1 MCKPDVFIILRNRK
15 ENRATRSSTMKRF
28 LVLIIMTSLFC
39 FPMIARGNVEAA
51 EKITMLEG
59 IVELQSNP
67 GDKPTIY
74 LVSEDG
80 TKIELLISEAAME
93 QARLQNREKIRIEG
107 VFLGRTSENTVQEKL
122 FARVMIR
129 NQERLVLKDPVQLS
143 EQEKTQV
150 RALEKVQEMQQ
161 VQQMNQVQ
169 TEQGS
174 KEGNPD
180 GGSPAGSSK
189 GKN

>member
-1 MCKPDVFIILRNRK
+1 MCKPDVFIILRNSK

-39 FPMIARGNVEAA
+39 FPMIARGNVETA

-93 QARLQNREKIRIEG
+93 QARLQNREKIRI
-107 VFLGRTSENTVQEKL
+107 
-122 FARVMIR
+122 
-129 NQERLVLKDPVQLS
+129 
-143 EQEKTQV
+143 
-150 RALEKVQEMQQ
+150 
-161 VQQMNQVQ
+161 
-169 TEQGS
+169 
-174 KEGNPD
+174 
-180 GGSPAGSSK
+180 
-189 GKN
+189 

>member
-1 MCKPDVFIILRNRK
+1 
-15 ENRATRSSTMKRF
+15 MKRF

-39 FPMIARGNVEAA
+39 FPMFAQGNVEAA

-59 IVELQSNP
+59 IVELQPNP
-67 GDKPTIY
+67 GEKPTIY

-80 TKIELLISEAAME
+80 TKTELLISEAAME
-93 QARLQNREKIRIEG
+93 QLRLQNREKIQIEG

-129 NQERLVLKDPVQLS
+129 NQERLVIKDPVQLS
-143 EQEKTQV
+143 EQERTQV
-150 RALEKVQEMQQ
+150 QAFEKVQEMQQ
-161 VQQMNQVQ
+161 VQQKNQVQ

-174 KEGNPD
+174 GEGSTG
-180 GGSPAGSSK
+180 GGSAAGSSK